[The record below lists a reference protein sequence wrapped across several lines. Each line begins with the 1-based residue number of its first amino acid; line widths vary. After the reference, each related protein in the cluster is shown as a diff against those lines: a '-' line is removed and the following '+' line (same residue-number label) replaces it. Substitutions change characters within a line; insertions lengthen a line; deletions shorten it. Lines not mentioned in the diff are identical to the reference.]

1 VPSPVY
7 TRLAFDDFESG
18 GRSGG
23 SGWLGQWQTS
33 DPFVTTSCIPHS
45 GGFCLDLSLGGFY
58 QRAVNLSGRRNVHL
72 RFWAR
77 LSDLEPGRKALVAV
91 MPAGGQL
98 QVVKEF
104 TAAESDG
111 KYRPYDIDL
120 SGVPMS
126 GDFRVV
132 FESQLAPLTSRWH
145 LDDVELG
152 TVTP

>member
-1 VPSPVY
+1 M
-7 TRLAFDDFESG
+7 
-18 GRSGG
+18 
-23 SGWLGQWQTS
+23 
-33 DPFVTTSCIPHS
+33 
-45 GGFCLDLSLGGFY
+45 
-58 QRAVNLSGRRNVHL
+58 NLSGRRNVHL